1 MGCDIINLIRFNV
14 KYLDNKVFLEDK
26 FMGKIIINQYIYCN
40 SFESAKKIS
49 KSFEGFKFK
58 FYGLGKS
65 SYVYAKRFIRKSLKS
80 VYYPYKV
87 IVSYSINYKGEFL
100 EHGFLD
106 ERTRRKYPE
115 LFQKLSI
122 EDVDKKLE
130 VLFEYQCLEDTIC
143 RDIYYY
149 EDFKEFFDKEL
160 KSCMNR
166 IHMACVIAFSNEY
179 CTDYFG
185 VSYRENGQYYE
196 RGYFAKDSYE
206 QICPSNYWTD
216 FDIEPIAI
224 STVWDWMNKYHK
236 YKKDRFSSKS
246 RPLTALTY
254 VLNRSNFER
263 TFYSVVGLESVFT
276 KSEKNVKR
284 QLKETITKVFPMVNE
299 GDIDL
304 FYGKRSD
311 FAHGNIIFPDYY
323 ENSRDVCHWSDYTD
337 AAQKSSALLIITI
350 RELVKNDAVKILLDS
365 KDNIVYE
372 KHDRGY

>member
-1 MGCDIINLIRFNV
+1 
-14 KYLDNKVFLEDK
+14 
-26 FMGKIIINQYIYCN
+26 MGKIIINQYIYCN

-166 IHMACVIAFSNEY
+166 IHMYYNTGLSKHQQLVACKELMSYGIIKIKHHGMPKKRYFKFDPVAFNKLYNDFRLNSNSNE
-179 CTDYFG
+179 
-185 VSYRENGQYYE
+185 EE
-196 RGYFAKDSYE
+196 
-206 QICPSNYWTD
+206 
-216 FDIEPIAI
+216 IE
-224 STVWDWMNKYHK
+224 TFQ
-236 YKKDRFSSKS
+236 FS
-246 RPLTALTY
+246 
-254 VLNRSNFER
+254 F
-263 TFYSVVGLESVFT
+263 
-276 KSEKNVKR
+276 
-284 QLKETITKVFPMVNE
+284 
-299 GDIDL
+299 
-304 FYGKRSD
+304 
-311 FAHGNIIFPDYY
+311 
-323 ENSRDVCHWSDYTD
+323 
-337 AAQKSSALLIITI
+337 
-350 RELVKNDAVKILLDS
+350 
-365 KDNIVYE
+365 
-372 KHDRGY
+372 